1 MSKERRAPVREE
13 RPIGEILDTLVGAPR
28 EAWLEKW
35 RRWIGEIIQ
44 HYHVD
49 PSELGYNPDLI
60 EDFLEEYCLDLVE
73 SECLKRIDQLARE
86 KGGHKTVEEIAE
98 EWKDYFEMH
107 YRNPRRICDEYDFDA
122 DTCQAVIEIKQNPCK
137 DHRKLKEVLAQ
148 YIRYYFERMYG
159 GEIPPEVDVEA
170 EAERVAKEILP
181 TIPKCVDWTQ
191 ALRPIRHKPP
201 RYIPLTEYFK
211 KPVEKPKP
219 AEAKPVEAKPEVKP
233 SEVKPE
239 AKPEVKPEEKPA
251 EAKPEEVKPPPEE
264 IKPSPEAIQ
273 KIWREYTFK
282 RLFDASKMLES
293 LRYTLRDYRILEL
306 KTFYVGYDPELEL
319 KFYIVTD
326 ASPKEAEVI
335 TFRETYM
342 SVRLPGR
349 VKRYIIVSDKTKSYL
364 VYDIV

>member
-13 RPIGEILDTLVGAPR
+13 RTIGEILDTLAGAPR
-28 EAWLEKW
+28 ETWLEKW
-35 RRWIGEIIQ
+35 KRWIGEIIQ

-49 PSELGYNPDLI
+49 PSELGYDPDLV

-86 KGGHKTVEEIAE
+86 KGGHKTVDEIAE

-107 YRNPRRICDEYDFDA
+107 YKNPRKICDEYDFDA
-122 DTCQAVIEIKQNPCK
+122 ETCQAVIEIKQNPCK

-159 GEIPPEVDVEA
+159 GEIPPEIDVDA

-181 TIPKCVDWTQ
+181 EIPKCVDWTQ
-191 ALRPIRHKPP
+191 ALRPIRHKVPSHV
-201 RYIPLTEYFK
+201 IPITEFITK
-211 KPVEKPKP
+211 K
-219 AEAKPVEAKPEVKP
+219 AKPEVKP
-233 SEVKPE
+233 PQE
-239 AKPEVKPEEKPA
+239 EVKPEEARP
-251 EAKPEEVKPPPEE
+251 PVEEVKPSQESVE
-264 IKPSPEAIQ
+264 

-282 RLFDASKMLES
+282 RLFDASKMIDR
-293 LRYTLRDYRILEL
+293 LRYSLNGYTVISTSEFTL
-306 KTFYVGYDPELEL
+306 GYEPELGL

-326 ASPKEAEVI
+326 ADISD
-335 TFRETYM
+335 
-342 SVRLPGR
+342 VRILEFHGTWMRVQVLRP
-349 VKRYIIVSDKTKSYL
+349 VKRYIVVSDKRKSYL